1 MPAGMFVG
9 VDARIDPF
17 GSCGFAADYRIFGS
31 VCRSDVG
38 IAPYAFSLKVSNMYK
53 KAPGSRNR
61 EPCA

>member
-1 MPAGMFVG
+1 MFVG

-17 GSCGFAADYRIFGS
+17 GSCGFAADYRKIRLI
-31 VCRSDVG
+31 CRSDVG

>member
-1 MPAGMFVG
+1 MFVG

-17 GSCGFAADYRIFGS
+17 GSCGFAADYRKIRLI
-31 VCRSDVG
+31 CRSDVG
-38 IAPYAFSLKVSNMYK
+38 IAPYAFSLKVLNMYK